1 VLLTAR
7 ALSLETTD
15 RDTAR
20 SLALEAVKLAPDL
33 VPAAALAG
41 RLLAEAASVR
51 KAGKILDAAWLAG
64 PHPDI
69 ATTYANLKFGDSARE
84 RHARV
89 KRLADKM
96 PNHVESALAL
106 AQASLE
112 TRDFTAARAALAPY
126 LATPTRRVA
135 TLMADIE
142 EAEGD
147 VGRSREWMARAMRA
161 APDPAWTAD
170 GVVSEQWLPVSPVT
184 GKLDAFQWKVPVA
197 EIGFERPP
205 IEPDKISPP
214 AEKPAPAEEKSP
226 PVVPAEAAASP
237 RPRRK
242 SAPRR
247 MEERPVEPVIPVV
260 HAPDDPGPDSTLE
273 TDPVPEPTTP
283 RADSAWDRLRQLF
296 R

>member
-1 VLLTAR
+1 MEGDRAAAERAFRDMVRREDTKLLGLRGLYVEAQRRNDAAAARLFAEEAAKASPHATWATQAALDYRTAAADWTGALVSLDAMKSALDKAEYRRKRAVLLTAR

-69 ATTYANLKFGDSARE
+69 AATYANLKFGDSARE

-106 AQASLE
+106 AQASLDA
-112 TRDFTAARAALAPY
+112 RDFAAAL
-126 LATPTRRVA
+126 
-135 TLMADIE
+135 
-142 EAEGD
+142 G
-147 VGRSREWMARAMRA
+147 
-161 APDPAWTAD
+161 
-170 GVVSEQWLPVSPVT
+170 
-184 GKLDAFQWKVPVA
+184 
-197 EIGFERPP
+197 PP
-205 IEPDKISPP
+205 
-214 AEKPAPAEEKSP
+214 
-226 PVVPAEAAASP
+226 
-237 RPRRK
+237 
-242 SAPRR
+242 
-247 MEERPVEPVIPVV
+247 
-260 HAPDDPGPDSTLE
+260 
-273 TDPVPEPTTP
+273 
-283 RADSAWDRLRQLF
+283 
-296 R
+296 